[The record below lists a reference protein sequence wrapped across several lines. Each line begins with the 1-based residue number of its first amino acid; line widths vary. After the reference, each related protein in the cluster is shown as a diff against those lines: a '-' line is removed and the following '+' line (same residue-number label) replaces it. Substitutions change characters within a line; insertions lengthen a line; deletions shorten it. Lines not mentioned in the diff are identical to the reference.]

1 MANKNSYIT
10 YEKMDSRIQD
20 DIQAFWDISRE
31 TLDGSDSIVYG
42 EMAKIG
48 LDESVVRQISLSNG
62 EPEWMLT
69 HRLKS
74 LEVYRAF
81 EKPTWWPSLDALDL
95 ESIYYFAKPEWGGDS
110 KSWDDVPENIKA
122 TFERLGI
129 PEAERKMLAWVWAQ
143 YDSEVVYHSLREE
156 LKLQGVIFE
165 DMSVA
170 IRDHENI
177 VKRHFM
183 RAVPSSD
190 HMFAALHG
198 AVWSG
203 GTFLYIPA
211 WVKITDPLQAY
222 FRMNV
227 QAGWQF
233 EHTLIIIEDGAE
245 AHYIEGCSAPK
256 YGTASLHAGCV
267 EIYVW
272 AHSKMRYSSVEN
284 WSVDT
289 YNLNTKRAIVET
301 WGSIEWVGGNLGS
314 WVTMLYPCSILK
326 GDHSK
331 ALHFGIAF
339 ANTGQHTDTGAK
351 VIHIGRHTSSE
362 VVSKSLSKWW
372 GISVYRGLLDIKKS
386 AIGATASID
395 CDGLI
400 LDDTG
405 SRSDTI
411 PDIRV
416 ATDDA
421 LVAHEASVG
430 KINEDVLFYL
440 QSHGIPEDQAK
451 TLIVR
456 GFVSPLMKELPL
468 EYAAEMNI
476 LIGME
481 MEGL

>member
-1 MANKNSYIT
+1 
-10 YEKMDSRIQD
+10 MDFNMTTTHTD
-20 DIQAFWDISRE
+20 DIHAFGDISRA
-31 TLDGSDSIVYG
+31 TLDGSDIVNYQ
-42 EMAKIG
+42 KITKQW
-48 LDESVVRQISLSNG
+48 LDEEVVRQISESNK
-62 EPEWMLT
+62 EPGWMLE

-74 LEVYRAF
+74 LELYRKF
-81 EKPTWWPSLDALDL
+81 SKPTWWPSLSELDL
-95 ESIYYFAKPEWGGDS
+95 ESIYYFAKPEGAWDTR
-110 KSWDDVPENIKA
+110 SWDEVPENIKN

-129 PEAERKMLAWVWAQ
+129 PEAERKVLAWVWAQ
-143 YDSEVVYHSLREE
+143 YDSEVVYHNLRED
-156 LKLQGVIFE
+156 LAKQGVLFE

-170 IRDHENI
+170 IHSHSDLI
-177 VKRHFM
+177 KKHFM
-183 RAVPSSD
+183 KCVPPTD
-190 HMFAALHG
+190 HMFAALHW

-203 GTFLYIPA
+203 GTFLYIPRG
-211 WVKITDPLQAY
+211 VKISDPLQAY

-227 QAGWQF
+227 KAGWQF
-233 EHTLIIIEDGAE
+233 EHTLIIVEDEAE

-267 EIYVW
+267 EIYVGKS
-272 AHSKMRYSSVEN
+272 AKMRYSSVEN

-289 YNLNTKRAIVET
+289 YNLNTKRAIVENS
-301 WGSIEWVGGNLGS
+301 GSIEWIGGNLGS

-326 GDHSK
+326 GDNSR
-331 ALHFGIAF
+331 ALHYGIAF
-339 ANTGQHTDTGAK
+339 ANKDQNTDTGAK
-351 VIHIGRHTSSE
+351 VIHIGKHTSSE
-362 VVSKSLSKWW
+362 VVSKSLSKNG
-372 GISVYRGLLDIKKS
+372 GISTYRWLLDIKKS
-386 AIGATASID
+386 AEGAVAKID

-400 LDDTG
+400 LDPQ

-416 ATDDA
+416 STDGA

-430 KINEDVLFYL
+430 KISEDVLFYL
-440 QSHGIPEDQAK
+440 ESHGIPEDEAK

-481 MEGL
+481 MEGV